1 MIADLNA
8 GAEDRGQTAA
18 SIEASGEQPA
28 AGDVRRVITASSL
41 GTLFE
46 WYDFFI
52 YGTLAASG
60 IIGRVFFPS
69 DNEQLQTLL
78 AWAGFAVGFGFRPLG
93 AVVFGYLGDRFGR
106 KHTFIVTILLMG
118 IATAGVGL
126 VPSYAAIGWAAPALI
141 ILLRI
146 LQGLALGGE
155 YGGAAIYVAEHS
167 PAGKRGF
174 FTSFI
179 QASVGAGFFLSLVVV
194 LACKGSMPGE
204 AWDDWGWRVPF
215 LLSLVLLAISLWMRV
230 KLSESP
236 VFQAMK
242 AAGKTSKNPLR
253 ESFTYP
259 GNGRR
264 LVLAL
269 FGTAAGLTVI
279 WFTAMFTTLGL
290 LQNAMHVE
298 QSVAQILVGGAAL
311 MGLGWF
317 VLFGRLSDRTG
328 RKRLI
333 VTGYALTLVLLF
345 PLYWVIGSAA
355 NPALTR
361 AAAQAPVVVSGPDC
375 GFNPFAERQDG
386 ECGRLLAYLSK
397 RGIAYDLQEASAV
410 AMTVGGTD
418 VVGRSDADL
427 DAALTRA
434 GYPLGKV
441 TPSPGNIAIIFLAI
455 MALTALSGATYGP
468 VAALL
473 TELFPPRIR
482 YSSMSIPYHFGTGYF
497 GGLLPFVEQYIVA
510 RTGNPYAGLWY
521 SWGVVAMALL
531 VTMLLLR
538 ERDLLKDG

>member
-1 MIADLNA
+1 MSAETNA
-8 GAEDRGQTAA
+8 VATDDKG
-18 SIEASGEQPA
+18 
-28 AGDVRRVITASSL
+28 VRKIITASSL

-60 IIGRVFFPS
+60 IIGRVFFPAG
-69 DNEQLQTLL
+69 NEQLQTLL
-78 AWAGFAVGFGFRPLG
+78 AWAGFAVGFCFRPLG
-93 AVVFGYLGDRFGR
+93 AMLFGYFGDKFGR

-126 VPSYAAIGWAAPALI
+126 VPSYATAGWLAPVLI

-167 PAGKRGF
+167 PARKRGF
-174 FTSFI
+174 YTSFI

-194 LACKGSMPGE
+194 LACKGIMTESS
-204 AWDDWGWRVPF
+204 WDAWGWRVPF
-215 LLSLVLLAISLWMRV
+215 LLSLVLLAMSLWMRV

-242 AAGKTSKNPLR
+242 AAGKTSRNPIR
-253 ESFTYP
+253 DSFTYP

-264 LVLAL
+264 LFLAL
-269 FGTAAGLTVI
+269 FGIAAGLTVI
-279 WFTAMFTTLGL
+279 WFTAMFTTLGF
-290 LQNAMHVE
+290 LQRAMHVE
-298 QSVAQILVGGAAL
+298 ENVAQMIIGAAAL

-317 VLFGRLSDRTG
+317 VFFGWLSDRIG

-333 VTGYALTLVLLF
+333 VVGYALTLLLLF
-345 PLYWVIGSAA
+345 PLYGIIGSAA
-355 NPALTR
+355 NPALMQS
-361 AAAQAPVVVSGPDC
+361 AQTAPIVVSGPDC
-375 GFNPFAERQDG
+375 RFNPFEKVQGDA
-386 ECGRLLAYLSK
+386 CGRLLGHLSG
-397 RGIAYDLQEASAV
+397 RGIPYKLREADSFGV
-410 AMTVGGTD
+410 TVGEHAVNGHD
-418 VVGRSDADL
+418 HAGL
-427 DAALTRA
+427 DAALTSA

-441 TPSPGNIAIIFLAI
+441 TPTTGNIAIILI
-455 MALTALSGATYGP
+455 CILALTALSGATYGP

-473 TELFPPRIR
+473 SELFPPQIR

-510 RTGNPYAGLWY
+510 RTGDPQAGLWY
-521 SWGVVAMALL
+521 SWCVVAMAML

-538 ERDLLKDG
+538 ESDLLKDEG

>member
-1 MIADLNA
+1 MSSEISAQ
-8 GAEDRGQTAA
+8 E
-18 SIEASGEQPA
+18 EPA
-28 AGDVRRVITASSL
+28 PGDVRRVITASSL

-60 IIGRVFFPS
+60 IIGQMFFPTG
-69 DNEQLQTLL
+69 NEQLQTLL
-78 AWAGFAVGFGFRPLG
+78 AWAGFAVGFCFRPLG
-93 AVVFGYLGDRFGR
+93 AVIFGYLGDRFGR

-118 IATAGVGL
+118 VATAGVGL
-126 VPSYAAIGWAAPALI
+126 VPSYATIGFAAPALI

-146 LQGLALGGE
+146 VQGLALGGE

-194 LACKGSMPGE
+194 LACKWSMPTE
-204 AWDDWGWRVPF
+204 IWDAWGWRVPF
-215 LLSLVLLAISLWMRV
+215 LLSLILLAISLWMRV

-242 AAGKTSKNPLR
+242 AAGKTAKNPFR

-264 LVLAL
+264 LFLAL
-269 FGTAAGLTVI
+269 FGIAAGLTVI
-279 WFTAMFTTLGL
+279 WFTAMFTTLGF

-298 QSVAQILVGGAAL
+298 ESVAQMIVGAAAV

-317 VLFGRLSDRTG
+317 VLFGWLSDRIG

-333 VTGYALTLVLLF
+333 VTGYVLTLLLMF
-345 PLYWVIGSAA
+345 PLYWVMGYAA
-355 NPALTR
+355 NPAL
-361 AAAQAPVVVSGPDC
+361 AHASEEAPIVVSGPDC
-375 GFNPFAERQDG
+375 GFNPFVKTQD
-386 ECGRLLAYLSK
+386 EACSRLLDYLSK
-397 RGIAYDLQEASAV
+397 RGLAYDLDEAPSA
-410 AMTVGGTD
+410 AITIGGN
-418 VVGRSDADL
+418 VVNGHSDAEL
-427 DAALTRA
+427 DGALKAA
-434 GYPLGKV
+434 GYPLGTV
-441 TPSPGNIAIIFLAI
+441 VPSAPNMGIIFLVV

-497 GGLLPFVEQYIVA
+497 GGVLPFMEQYIVA
-510 RTGNPYAGLWY
+510 RTGDPYAGLWY
-521 SWGVVAMALL
+521 SWCVVAMALI

-538 ERDLLKDG
+538 ERDLVKDERYAG